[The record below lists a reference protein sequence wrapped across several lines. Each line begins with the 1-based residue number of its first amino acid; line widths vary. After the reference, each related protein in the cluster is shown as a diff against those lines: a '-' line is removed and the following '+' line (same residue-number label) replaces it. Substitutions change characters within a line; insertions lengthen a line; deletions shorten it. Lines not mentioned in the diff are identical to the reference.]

1 MEFNKLSKQLENL
14 DFIYDTVLLLHI
26 RSQTT
31 RAKSP
36 EGQDKNNKSKS
47 GK

>member
-1 MEFNKLSKQLENL
+1 MEFNKLSEQLENL

-26 RSQTT
+26 SQTT

-47 GK
+47 DK